1 MLSDTA
7 GTAPHSPIKPL
18 PALSQRG
25 LLQMV
30 LDEGGP
36 GFCQFALNNACNA
49 RCGFCNFALDKLPR
63 ESWKFVARDGAF
75 DSVDILYK
83 QGIRFLVL
91 TGGEPLLHPD
101 VSSIVERAASLA
113 MKVMLVT
120 NGALL
125 KPNRI
130 QELAKAG
137 LSSFIISVD
146 AASSELHE
154 HNRGLPGVC
163 DRIRKANRL
172 IQELNLHATASVTMS
187 RLVDYEAL
195 PDFLKDLGFTSV
207 TFSYPLTGLASSYLS
222 YSDSELVNHTKE
234 ELLEAFERIKRLK
247 RRFLV
252 VNPTPSL
259 NEMQRFVRK
268 EEQRFPCLG
277 GYKFFY
283 LDWNLD
289 LWRCQSWDKPLC
301 SIYEF
306 DGSQRVRDGCTRCMI
321 DCYRDSSVMQQI
333 GVSVHDAYTALR
345 AGKVREAATAMGR
358 SGNLGSLGAVLEEL
372 PWLIRF

>member
-7 GTAPHSPIKPL
+7 GAAPHSPIKPL

-75 DSVDILYK
+75 DAVDILYK

-137 LSSFIISVD
+137 LSRACST
-146 AASSELHE
+146 
-154 HNRGLPGVC
+154 
-163 DRIRKANRL
+163 
-172 IQELNLHATASVTMS
+172 LNLRTGIAFCPSWMRRSYASGSIAVGS
-187 RLVDYEAL
+187 GIVARR
-195 PDFLKDLGFTSV
+195 
-207 TFSYPLTGLASSYLS
+207 SSCPEVS
-222 YSDSELVNHTKE
+222 HV
-234 ELLEAFERIKRLK
+234 APPERS
-247 RRFLV
+247 
-252 VNPTPSL
+252 PS
-259 NEMQRFVRK
+259 
-268 EEQRFPCLG
+268 PAHCG
-277 GYKFFY
+277 
-283 LDWNLD
+283 
-289 LWRCQSWDKPLC
+289 
-301 SIYEF
+301 
-306 DGSQRVRDGCTRCMI
+306 
-321 DCYRDSSVMQQI
+321 
-333 GVSVHDAYTALR
+333 
-345 AGKVREAATAMGR
+345 
-358 SGNLGSLGAVLEEL
+358 
-372 PWLIRF
+372 